1 MKRRNSL
8 YIAPALGYNGPMIQH
23 SQPSAM
29 VAFLNRFSGL

>member
-1 MKRRNSL
+1 MMRRNIL
-8 YIAPALGYNGPMIQH
+8 YFMPALGYNGRMIQS